1 MPDYAE
7 VAGCSTFKNS
17 TQSPLYD
24 SFGAYATTNLVR
36 NVNLFTNPHYP
47 MIGKNNSIYSAPTI
61 CHYNTNDSNGG
72 GSSIT
77 SIHNNFQHLNG
88 VNGPNL
94 VTSNAKTVTN
104 KMNII
109 ENKIDALNNLNRSLS
124 STVHGSSANSSIVTD
139 TTMVSIKSVPSTPLI
154 GMSQSGTYRRNR
166 LPKIGHSD
174 KISFGGSD
182 NGRNIEQPLFIKSKE
197 DGSWT
202 SIQNNKSYHSSVNS
216 TNSNKNVGINGD
228 INLNKYKI
236 NASNN
241 SLNNIK
247 NSPNPQN
254 SSNNATNPIHLSS
267 FGRAD
272 NV

>member
-47 MIGKNNSIYSAPTI
+47 TIGKNNSIYSAPTI
-61 CHYNTNDSNGG
+61 CHYNGNDSNSG
-72 GSSIT
+72 GSIGSV
-77 SIHNNFQHLNG
+77 HNNFPHLNDG
-88 VNGPNL
+88 NRPNFA
-94 VTSNAKTVTN
+94 TSNGKTAVN

-109 ENKIDALNNLNRSLS
+109 ENKIDTINNLNCSSS
-124 STVHGSSANSSIVTD
+124 STVHGTPANSSVIND

-154 GMSQSGTYRRNR
+154 GMSQSGTNRRNR
-166 LPKIGHSD
+166 LPKVSHCD
-174 KISFGGSD
+174 KISFGGSN

-202 SIQNNKSYHSSVNS
+202 SIQNNTSYHSSVNS
-216 TNSNKNVGINGD
+216 TNSNKSGGGINGD
-228 INLNKYKI
+228 INLNKYRI
-236 NASNN
+236 NTSNN

>member
-17 TQSPLYD
+17 RQSPLYD

-47 MIGKNNSIYSAPTI
+47 TIGKNNSIYSAPTI
-61 CHYNTNDSNGG
+61 CHYNGNDSNGG
-72 GSSIT
+72 SSIG
-77 SIHNNFQHLNG
+77 SVQNNFQHLIG
-88 VNGPNL
+88 GNGPYFAK
-94 VTSNAKTVTN
+94 SNGKAAAN
-104 KMNII
+104 KINII
-109 ENKIDALNNLNRSLS
+109 ENAIDAINNLNRSS
-124 STVHGSSANSSIVTD
+124 TSTVHGSPTNSSSVTD

-154 GMSQSGTYRRNR
+154 GMSQSGTNRRNR
-166 LPKIGHSD
+166 LPKVGHSD

-202 SIQNNKSYHSSVNS
+202 SIQNNTSYHSSVNS
-216 TNSNKNVGINGD
+216 TNSNKNGGGINGD
-228 INLNKYKI
+228 ININKYKI

>member
-47 MIGKNNSIYSAPTI
+47 TIGKNNSIYSAPTI
-61 CHYNTNDSNGG
+61 CHYNANDSNGG
-72 GSSIT
+72 GSIGSV
-77 SIHNNFQHLNG
+77 HNNFQHLNG
-88 VNGPNL
+88 GNGPNL
-94 VTSNAKTVTN
+94 GTLNGKTVAN

-109 ENKIDALNNLNRSLS
+109 ENKIDAINNLNRSSS
-124 STVHGSSANSSIVTD
+124 STVHGSSANSSVVID

-154 GMSQSGTYRRNR
+154 GMSQSGTNRRNR

-202 SIQNNKSYHSSVNS
+202 SIQNNTSYHSSVNS
-216 TNSNKNVGINGD
+216 TNSNKNGGINGD
-228 INLNKYKI
+228 INLNKFKI

-241 SLNNIK
+241 SLSNIK

-254 SSNNATNPIHLSS
+254 SSNNATNSIHLSS